1 MPASQEQQDL
11 LQDIAQALQDDGPV
25 AVGTM
30 FRSPALR
37 TGKKVVAF
45 LGSGSGDTLILKLPR
60 ERAVALL
67 EEGSAEPVTIGNRTM
82 RSGLRCRRT
91 VTPAQR
97 ARHGRGLPARHC
109 SMSAAS
115 RPDLLPRPA
124 R

>member
-60 ERAVALL
+60 ERAVARL

-82 RSGLRCRRT
+82 REWIEVPAHSDSSSTRTAWTGLAREALLYVRSI
-91 VTPAQR
+91 PA
-97 ARHGRGLPARHC
+97 
-109 SMSAAS
+109 
-115 RPDLLPRPA
+115 
-124 R
+124 